1 MFYGISDFDNTVLY
15 SFLSIR
21 IQNYMSNSIIINWSE
36 INVGTS
42 YGILFKILFE
52 MLSTGL

>member
-1 MFYGISDFDNTVLY
+1 MFYGISDFDNSFLF
-15 SFLSIR
+15 FLSIR

-42 YGILFKILFE
+42 YGILFKILFDI
-52 MLSTGL
+52 LSTGL